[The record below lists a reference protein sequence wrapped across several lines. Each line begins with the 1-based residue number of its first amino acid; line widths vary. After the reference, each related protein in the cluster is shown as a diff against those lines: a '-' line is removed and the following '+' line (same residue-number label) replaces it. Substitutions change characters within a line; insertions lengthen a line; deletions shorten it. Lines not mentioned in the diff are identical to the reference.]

1 MEWVEKVDEV
11 LSAVMEI
18 WGGVEEEEEE
28 EELGIVER
36 ERIKVKR

>member
-18 WGGVEEEEEE
+18 WGGVEEEE
-28 EELGIVER
+28 LGIVER